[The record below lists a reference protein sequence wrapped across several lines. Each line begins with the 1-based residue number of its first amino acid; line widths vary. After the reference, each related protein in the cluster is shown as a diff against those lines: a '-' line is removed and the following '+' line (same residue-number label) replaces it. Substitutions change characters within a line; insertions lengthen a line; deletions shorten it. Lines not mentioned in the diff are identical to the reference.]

1 MICACPTCPSIVVT
15 LTTICTFSSLRW
27 QFSRVTCARTGG
39 NASNSKRPRLG
50 DNCLT
55 STSSTQGD
63 RNHAKIN
70 ASEVDRMEPLQN
82 EPSLRAN
89 LLVRTKESDN
99 FQRGKQSSMDAF
111 TRLFGSYSLFWRVL
125 LQAQNRY
132 LVSNLLSPTWRLE

>member
-1 MICACPTCPSIVVT
+1 
-15 LTTICTFSSLRW
+15 
-27 QFSRVTCARTGG
+27 
-39 NASNSKRPRLG
+39 
-50 DNCLT
+50 
-55 STSSTQGD
+55 
-63 RNHAKIN
+63 
-70 ASEVDRMEPLQN
+70 MEPLQN

-89 LLVRTKESDN
+89 LLVRAKESDN